1 MTSQPLSLDNGV
13 ATVFKPQPVVVRIQ
27 ELSLCLSSGD
37 RCDESTQGVVKVFG
51 KSRDGLRNG
60 SRSMLDGQG
69 LKRPDDDIGQ
79 GQQRTTRPKPRRR
92 SSSLG
97 SLEGFSVGH
106 DDYFSRRIQSASIY
120 KTRSSDA
127 AGPLM
132 ARSEKEKHSES
143 CHDVIRD
150 PSRLLDITAAP
161 IKISE
166 PLPTPGWFYP
176 SQVLGQAFNGPC
188 GIVPPL
194 TPPEDLDSFKWE
206 TPSQTDSSGGART
219 VSSYESDSGSQR
231 QSQPRTSST
240 SRPSEI
246 RMPEPSNMS
255 RDESSRLNWL
265 ERACQHLVSSSG
277 DFTSQQ
283 QIQMVVQ
290 ALPSQPR
297 STHTRPIYDRVV
309 EDVQNH
315 FTSPPYITITHAYFQ
330 AISMDEV
337 PASPPATPNTNYPS
351 DDYFQD
357 HTVFTHAAVVPAY
370 HSHVTTFS
378 AVAPRP
384 SNIIAAP
391 SSIQISILERYIPP
405 TTPREVED
413 FFTLSRRS
421 YLADRLLEL
430 SSNEGSLLLIYPTK
444 LGGQTFASRYIGP
457 VIEPFL
463 RQFILLNNLYT
474 DIAIQLGRMDAVASM
489 KSFEEM
495 QTMLL
500 AMCEALS
507 QRAPSRGLPSRYQII
522 HAETAEVVLDRTLWK
537 EWYIEQE
544 QPRLRQNL
552 VDYHKSGG
560 RMPARSGRIEVT
572 PGMLAREVVDGIRQS
587 RETAG
592 NVGVEVAVFVVRRTT
607 VV

>member
-1 MTSQPLSLDNGV
+1 M
-13 ATVFKPQPVVVRIQ
+13 
-27 ELSLCLSSGD
+27 
-37 RCDESTQGVVKVFG
+37 
-51 KSRDGLRNG
+51 
-60 SRSMLDGQG
+60 
-69 LKRPDDDIGQ
+69 
-79 GQQRTTRPKPRRR
+79 
-92 SSSLG
+92 
-97 SLEGFSVGH
+97 GH
-106 DDYFSRRIQSASIY
+106 DDCFSRREHSASIC
-120 KTRSSDA
+120 KTRSYDA
-127 AGPLM
+127 VGPLI
-132 ARSEKEKHSES
+132 ARVEKEDEDEDKDGFP
-143 CHDVIRD
+143 HDMIRTG
-150 PSRLLDITAAP
+150 PALLDVTAAP
-161 IKISE
+161 TNCSGS
-166 PLPTPGWFYP
+166 LPTHGWFCP
-176 SQVLGQAFNGPC
+176 SPFLGQVLSGPC

-206 TPSQTDSSGGART
+206 TPSQTDSSEGVQTASNVGG
-219 VSSYESDSGSQR
+219 GSANQR
-231 QSQPRTSST
+231 QNQPRTSST

-246 RMPEPSNMS
+246 RMPEPSNMA
-255 RDESSRLNWL
+255 RDESSRTNWL

-277 DFTSQQ
+277 DPTSQQ
-283 QIQMVVQ
+283 QLQMVVQ
-290 ALPSQPR
+290 ALPCQPR
-297 STHTRPIYDRVV
+297 SHDTRPIYDRVV

-370 HSHVTTFS
+370 HSHTTTFS
-378 AVAPRP
+378 AAAPRP
-384 SNIIAAP
+384 SNIVAAP

-430 SSNEGSLLLIYPTK
+430 SSNDGSLLLIYPTK
-444 LGGQTFASRYIGP
+444 KGGQTFANRYIGP

-474 DIAIQLGRMDAVASM
+474 DIAIQLGRMAAVASM

-495 QTMLL
+495 QALL
-500 AMCEALS
+500 STMCEALS

-522 HAETAEVVLDRTLWK
+522 HAETAEVVLDRALWK

-592 NVGVEVAVFVVRRTT
+592 DVGVEVAVFVVRRTT